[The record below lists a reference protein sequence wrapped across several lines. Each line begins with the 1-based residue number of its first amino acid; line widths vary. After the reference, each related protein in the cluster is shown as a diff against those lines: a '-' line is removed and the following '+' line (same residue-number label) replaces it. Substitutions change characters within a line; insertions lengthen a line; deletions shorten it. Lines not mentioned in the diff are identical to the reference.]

1 MGELIINHTTKRLL
15 LGLLLFLSFLSA
27 CGTQQGELSVT
38 LTADKLSGTA
48 PLGVTFTATP
58 AGVAQSNITYSW
70 DFGTGETVAGAPSQT
85 HTFEQAGTFLVTVT
99 ARQSGQTAQA
109 SVRMDVSAPPV
120 TPDPTNVPPTV
131 TLSAPKTTGRAP
143 LEVTFSA
150 AATDPNGDTL
160 AYSWDFG
167 DGKTVTGGAA
177 QTHTFT
183 GAGTYTAVVTV
194 ADGRGGVTQAKT
206 QITVT
211 EADPQLPP
219 ADPVDP
225 TDPPKPPRPPENKAP
240 DVSLSANPAEGSAPL
255 TVSLRADARDPEG
268 EPLTYTWDFGNGDT
282 AKGNSS
288 RTLSYTEPGSYT
300 AFVTVS
306 DGLAETSAKTQIQVD
321 APAPTPPGNRPPENV
336 SVAADPPTGT
346 TPLDAEFSASADDP
360 DGDTLVYL
368 WDFGDGVISNENPAR
383 HLYQKAGTY
392 NASVTVGDRKG
403 GKAHEEVTVIV
414 TGGGADTPEV
424 PFYGEWAWT
433 AKNSQKTFTGYL
445 SISKSVSKEDSGIE
459 EFFIRGGQGAWTYC
473 QDGPDACGA
482 PNGVGRINVLNYGD
496 GDTFDIVFT
505 DAQTGTDTGTDTLV
519 AFDTDDRISSRD
531 GAPLFEGE
539 ATWYEEGG
547 SSDDLSFTL
556 VKVADEPQTA
566 LDAALATFKTP

>member
-1 MGELIINHTTKRLL
+1 M
-15 LGLLLFLSFLSA
+15 FLSA
-27 CGTQQGELSVT
+27 CGTRQGELSVT
-38 LTADKLSGTA
+38 LTADKLSGPA

-58 AGVAQSNITYSW
+58 AGVTQSNITYSW
-70 DFGTGETVAGAPSQT
+70 DFGTGETVEGGSSQT
-85 HTFEQAGTFLVTVT
+85 HIFEQAGTFLVKVT
-99 ARQSGQTAQA
+99 ASQNKQTAQA

-131 TLSAPKTTGRAP
+131 TLSAPKTTGKAP
-143 LEVTFSA
+143 LEVAFSA

-177 QTHTFT
+177 QTHTFA

-194 ADGRGGVTQAKT
+194 ADGRGGVAQAKT

-211 EADPQLPP
+211 EPDPQLPP
-219 ADPVDP
+219 TDP
-225 TDPPKPPRPPENKAP
+225 TDPPKPPRPPENKVP
-240 DVSLSANPAEGSAPL
+240 EVSLSAKPAEGSAPL

-268 EPLTYTWDFGNGDT
+268 EPLTYTWDFGNGEK

-288 RTLSYTEPGSYT
+288 RTLSYTKPGSYT
-300 AFVTVS
+300 ALVTVS
-306 DGLAETSAKTQIQVD
+306 DGLAEISAKTQIRVD

-346 TPLDAEFSASADDP
+346 TPLDVEFSASADDP
-360 DGDTLVYL
+360 DDDTLVYL

-392 NASVTVGDRKG
+392 SASVTVGDRKG
-403 GKAHEEVTVIV
+403 GKAYEEVTVVV
-414 TGGGADTPEV
+414 TGGGADTPDV

-433 AKNSQKTFTGYL
+433 AKSDKKTLTGYL
-445 SISKSVSKEDSGIE
+445 SISKSVSKADSGLE
-459 EFFIRGGQGAWTYC
+459 EFFVRGGQGAWTYC
-473 QDGPDACGA
+473 QGGLDACGA
-482 PNGVGRINVLNYGD
+482 PTGVGRIDVLNYGD

-505 DAQTGTDTGTDTLV
+505 DAETGTDTLV
-519 AFDTDDRISSRD
+519 AFDTDDRIGSRD

-539 ATWYEEGG
+539 ATWYEDDG
-547 SSDDLSFTL
+547 SSDDLSFTM

-566 LDAALATFKTP
+566 LDAALATLAIP